1 MFRRKLNL
9 KSKMFINLFY
19 ILNVNHSLTNKY
31 FFMFKCVNNLKQIN
45 NIIEKCL
52 IRSFTIKK
60 FH

>member
-1 MFRRKLNL
+1 
-9 KSKMFINLFY
+9 MFINLFY
-19 ILNVNHSLTNKY
+19 ILNVNHVSLTNKY